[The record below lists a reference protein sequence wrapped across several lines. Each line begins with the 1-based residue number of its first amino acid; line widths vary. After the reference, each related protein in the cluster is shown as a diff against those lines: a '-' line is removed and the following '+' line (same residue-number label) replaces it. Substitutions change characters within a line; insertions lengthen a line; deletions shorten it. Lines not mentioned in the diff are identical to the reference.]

1 MGNAKKTAIKKPK
14 NNIRIGM
21 LVSSNNPKS
30 DEPADFGVVI
40 KKYKRGTVIRY
51 DILWQK
57 DKEISIGY
65 SADDIK
71 IYREFYKMWEEQCQN
86 SN

>member
-1 MGNAKKTAIKKPK
+1 MCAKKTAIKKLK

-21 LVSSNNPKS
+21 LISSNNPKS
-30 DEPADFGVVI
+30 DEPADIGIVI
-40 KKYKRGTVIRY
+40 KKYKRGLVIRY

-65 SADDIK
+65 SPDDIK
-71 IYREFYKMWEEQCQN
+71 IYREFYKMWEEKCQN

>member
-1 MGNAKKTAIKKPK
+1 MCAKKTGIKKPK

-30 DEPADFGVVI
+30 DEPADFGIVI
-40 KKYKRGTVIRY
+40 KKYKRGFVIRY

-57 DKEISIGY
+57 DKEISVGY

>member
-1 MGNAKKTAIKKPK
+1 
-14 NNIRIGM
+14 M
-21 LVSSNNPKS
+21 LISSNNPKS
-30 DEPADFGVVI
+30 AEPADVGVVI
-40 KKYKRGTVIRY
+40 KKYKRGSVIRY

-71 IYREFYKMWEEQCQN
+71 IYREFYKMWEVSCQQLN
-86 SN
+86 